1 MHDVY
6 NVTLFDVDL
15 SSPRTMQSAYLNIAA
30 YKFITI
36 NDTAELRPSF
46 VAACTERALKGT
58 ILLTPEGINLFL
70 AGLPESVE
78 SFLRWLQADARFCD
92 IAVKRSSSATQPFN
106 KMLVKLK
113 PEIITMKMPLI
124 QPEQGRAP
132 AVTPVTL
139 KRWLDQGCDDAGKPV
154 VMLDTRNAFEVDA
167 GSFNNTIDFRIDK
180 FSDFPAVVAQHREA
194 LAGKTVVTFCTGGIR
209 CEKAA
214 IHMQQIGF
222 DSVLQLEGGILN
234 YFDEVGSAHYH
245 GDCFVFDQRTAL
257 NPALVPVDAAI
268 CTACGSNVTAREQ
281 LSVDYQPGTHCP
293 QCAPH

>member
-1 MHDVY
+1 
-6 NVTLFDVDL
+6 
-15 SSPRTMQSAYLNIAA
+15 MQSAYLNIAA

-36 NDTAELRPSF
+36 DDTATLRPSF
-46 VAACTERALKGT
+46 IAACTERALKGT

-78 SFLRWLQADARFCD
+78 AFLRWLKSDVRFCD

-139 KRWLDQGCDDAGKPV
+139 KRWLDQGHDDAGKPV

-167 GSFNNTIDFRIDK
+167 GSFDNTIDFRIDK
-180 FSDFPAVVAQHREA
+180 FSDFPAAVAQHRAA

-214 IHMQQIGF
+214 I
-222 DSVLQLEGGILN
+222 
-234 YFDEVGSAHYH
+234 
-245 GDCFVFDQRTAL
+245 
-257 NPALVPVDAAI
+257 
-268 CTACGSNVTAREQ
+268 
-281 LSVDYQPGTHCP
+281 
-293 QCAPH
+293 QCATRCQSRSAAYGLPPFRSEFRRCKM